1 MQEIIF
7 YIFSAIATL
16 GALMVVFAKNPV
28 RAVLSLI
35 LTFIATAATWIIL
48 GSEFLAMLLILVY
61 VGAVMVLFLF
71 VVMMLDIK
79 VAQTRT
85 KLIKWLPLV
94 LLVPISLIV
103 LLTKAM
109 SPKYFDLLKSPLP
122 KGILENLDY
131 NNVHAIGEE
140 LFTKYLLQFEVAGII
155 LLAGLVAAIALV
167 FYGPRMRKLNNVDS
181 QLKVRAADRLIIVKG
196 DLR

>member
-7 YIFSAIATL
+7 YIFSTIATI

-28 RAVLSLI
+28 RSVLALI
-35 LTFIATAATWIIL
+35 LTFIAVAATWVIL
-48 GSEFLAMLLILVY
+48 GSEFLAMLLVLVY

-79 VAQTRT
+79 IEQKHT
-85 KLIKWLPLV
+85 KLVKWVPIA
-94 LLVPISLIV
+94 LLLPISLII
-103 LLTKAM
+103 LLSKAM
-109 SPKYFDLLKSPLP
+109 SPEYFDLLKSPLP
-122 KGILENLDY
+122 QGILEKLDY

-140 LFTKYLLQFEVAGII
+140 LFTKYLLQFEIAGII
-155 LLAGLVAAIALV
+155 LLAGLVAAIALI
-167 FYGPRMRKLNNVDS
+167 FHGPRMRKLNNIDS
-181 QLKVRAADRLIIVKG
+181 QLKVKAADRLIIVKG

>member
-1 MQEIIF
+1 MQEIVF
-7 YIFSAIATL
+7 YIFSTIATI

-28 RAVLSLI
+28 RAVLALI

-48 GSEFLAMLLILVY
+48 GSEFLAMLLVLVY

-71 VVMMLDIK
+71 VVMMLDVK
-79 VAQTRT
+79 VEQSHT
-85 KLIKWLPLV
+85 KVIKWLPV
-94 LLVPISLIV
+94 ALLLPLSLIL

-109 SPKYFDLLKSPLP
+109 SPEYFDLLKSPLP
-122 KGILENLDY
+122 QGILEKLDY

-140 LFTKYLLQFEVAGII
+140 LFTRYLLQFEIAGII
-155 LLAGLVAAIALV
+155 LLAGLIAAIALV
-167 FYGPRMRKLNNVDS
+167 FIGPRSRKLNNIDS
-181 QLKVRAADRLIIVKG
+181 QLKVKAADRLIIIKG

>member
-7 YIFSAIATL
+7 YIFSTIATI

-28 RAVLSLI
+28 RSVLSLI
-35 LTFIATAATWIIL
+35 LTFIASAATWIIL
-48 GSEFLAMLLILVY
+48 VSEFLAMLLVLVY

-71 VVMMLDIK
+71 VVMMLDIQI
-79 VAQTRT
+79 AQQHT
-85 KLIKWLPLV
+85 KLIKW
-94 LLVPISLIV
+94 VPIALLMPTSLII
-103 LLTKAM
+103 LLTKAT
-109 SPKYFDLLKSPLP
+109 SPQDFDLLKSPLP
-122 KGILENLDY
+122 QGILEKLDY

-140 LFTKYLLQFEVAGII
+140 LFTKYLLQFEISGII

-167 FYGPRMRKLNNVDS
+167 FHGPRMRKLNNVDS
-181 QLKVRAADRLIIVKG
+181 QLKVKASDRLIIVKG